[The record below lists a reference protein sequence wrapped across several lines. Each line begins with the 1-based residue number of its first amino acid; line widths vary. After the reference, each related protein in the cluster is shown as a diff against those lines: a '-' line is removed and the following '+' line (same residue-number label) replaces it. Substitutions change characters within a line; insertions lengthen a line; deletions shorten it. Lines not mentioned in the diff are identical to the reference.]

1 MNIICNDN
9 YDYDKKLERLY
20 LASQSPRRRE
30 LMANAGLQFE
40 IIPPDENVE
49 DERKPYET
57 PSQYVCRLAIQKA
70 RNVAGKI
77 ECGRI
82 IACDTVACCGE
93 KLLGKPIDKNDARR
107 MLKFLR
113 GKKHYVI
120 SGLCLL
126 AKKNNKLEQL
136 DIAAEQTEL
145 VMQQITDEDIES
157 YLDGNSWIGKAG
169 AFGYQD
175 NNSWIKII
183 NGSESNVVGLPL
195 ERLQELL
202 THVTK

>member
-9 YDYDKKLERLY
+9 YNGVEKLEKLY

-30 LMANAGLQFE
+30 LLTNAGFLFE

-49 DERKPYET
+49 DERKTNET
-57 PSQYVCRLAIQKA
+57 PIQYACRLAIQKA
-70 RNVAGKI
+70 QNVAGKI
-77 ECGRI
+77 RYGRI
-82 IACDTVACCGE
+82 IACDTIACCE
-93 KLLGKPIDKNDARR
+93 NELLGKPKDKHDARR

-113 GKKHYVI
+113 GKKHRVI

-126 AKKNNKLEQL
+126 TKKTDQPEQL
-136 DIAAEQTEL
+136 KIVAEQTEL
-145 VMQQITDEDIES
+145 VMQQISDNDIES
-157 YLDGNSWIGKAG
+157 YLSGDAWVGKAG

-183 NGSESNVVGLPL
+183 NGNESNVVGLPL
-195 ERLQELL
+195 EKLQELL
-202 THVTK
+202 NNV